1 MSRMIEAKMLC
12 LRKGR
17 NDPKDLERVPPVLDR
32 RLYDGGDGGVV
43 FHVGLRAEASAD
55 LEFGLGW
62 PERLLAVIVR
72 RGTAGFV
79 RKVKMWPL
87 CLAMPFLS
95 LSNSVL
101 PPSCCE
107 V

>member
-1 MSRMIEAKMLC
+1 MLC
-12 LRKGR
+12 LREGR
-17 NDPKDLERVPPVLDR
+17 NDPQGLERVLPVLDR

-43 FHVGLRAEASAD
+43 FYAGLRAEASAD

-72 RGTAGFV
+72 RRNGGV
-79 RKVKMWPL
+79 REEGKDVAL